1 MSVLLPNDPAT
12 AKAAAVR
19 ITASRLCL
27 KMAGEFYKEDE
38 RVEAFDFCVVYLLKE
53 MEKQHILRLEGLI
66 GVYGRIQMRRGSRCG
81 GGDVVYMQITLT
93 DHVETDPEV
102 DEFVN
107 NGPPC
112 FLIHVVH
119 LWWIL

>member
-38 RVEAFDFCVVYLLKE
+38 RGEAFDFCVVYLLKE

-81 GGDVVYMQITLT
+81 EDPDAEEAMLYTCRSLLLT
-93 DHVETDPEV
+93 MSRQTRKSMSLSTMDH
-102 DEFVN
+102 
-107 NGPPC
+107 
-112 FLIHVVH
+112 HVS
-119 LWWIL
+119 